1 MRRAMILVAGGS
13 GTRMGAAVPKQ
24 FLLVNGKPLLIHTLQ
39 TMHGFDVEM
48 ELVLA
53 LPEQHF
59 SMWRELCT
67 THHFAIPH
75 TVVAGGETR
84 FDSVKNALNKVS
96 NADLIGVHDGV
107 RPLVS
112 KEVVERCF
120 EAAEQFG
127 SAVPA
132 VPIVQSLR
140 KMNGKSSIAVNRDEY
155 YSVQTPQCFRAD
167 VLKDAYS
174 KATHNQFSDDASVVE
189 ATGKDIALVE
199 GNIENIKVTSPIDL
213 QLASLLIS

>member
-1 MRRAMILVAGGS
+1 MHM
-13 GTRMGAAVPKQ
+13 
-24 FLLVNGKPLLIHTLQ
+24 LQ
-39 TMHGFDVEM
+39 TMHGIDPEM

-59 SMWRELCT
+59 TTWKELCT

-84 FDSVKNALNKVS
+84 FDSVKNALNAVS
-96 NADLIGVHDGV
+96 NVDLIGVHDGV
-107 RPLVS
+107 RPFVT

-120 EAAEQFG
+120 EAADSLG
-127 SAVPA
+127 AAVPV

-155 YSVQTPQCFRAD
+155 YAVQTPQCFRAD
-167 VLKDAYS
+167 VLKNAYS

-199 GNIENIKVTSPIDL
+199 GNIENIKVTSPLDL